1 MDKTINESFANCKH
15 NGDPFKVNFLF
26 MNETKNKNL
35 VFDRICTVL
44 KEIGMDNPEFQSK
57 IKIQSQHWTNWRN
70 RGVPAKNHI
79 HIAEVLD
86 VTLEWLST
94 GKGEKYKNK
103 ARSIESNTIT
113 DDSTIALDNNFESGP
128 ENRGFVPVISWV
140 QAGAWCE
147 AIDNFE
153 VGDAERWIPCPVAH
167 SKHTYAL
174 RVKGD
179 SMVAPHGSGQSFM
192 EGMLIYVDPE
202 APLHSGKKVIAKL
215 LDSNEVTFKVYREE
229 AGKKWLIPLNPMYDK
244 IEFISGMHICGV
256 VIFAGFD
263 V

>member
-1 MDKTINESFANCKH
+1 MCLYIVNKSICHANHKDICNNRIMEEYSERLTYAINLRGTN
-15 NGDPFKVNFLF
+15 
-26 MNETKNKNL
+26 
-35 VFDRICTVL
+35 
-44 KEIGMDNPEFQSK
+44 QSY
-57 IKIQSQHWTNWRN
+57 
-70 RGVPAKNHI
+70 V
-79 HIAEVLD
+79 
-86 VTLEWLST
+86 
-94 GKGEKYKNK
+94 
-103 ARSIESNTIT
+103 ARSIGVKPQAIQYLCKQGKRSVH
-113 DDSTIALDNNFESGP
+113 SAKIAEILSVNVKWLTEGIGEIEFLYKEGNNAISKKPATGLDNNLEEGP
-128 ENRGFVPVISWV
+128 DNKGYVPEISWV

-179 SMVAPHGSGQSFM
+179 SMVSPSGNPISFP
-192 EGMLIYVDPE
+192 EGTLIYVDPE
-202 APLHSGKKVIAKL
+202 SPLISGKKVIAKL
-215 LDSNEVTFKVYREE
+215 LDRNEVTFKVYRED

-244 IEFISGMHICGV
+244 IEFVEGMYICGV